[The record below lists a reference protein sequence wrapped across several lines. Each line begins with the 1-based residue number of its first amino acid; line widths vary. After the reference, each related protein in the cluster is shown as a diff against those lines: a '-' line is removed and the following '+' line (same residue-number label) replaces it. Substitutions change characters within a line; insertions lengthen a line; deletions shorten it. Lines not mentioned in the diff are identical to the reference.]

1 MLLAIFSFFLAPVFW
16 FYFNYKINHI
26 FGYGNQFI
34 SRFNARSDFSLFID
48 PSFYIEF
55 FDEFTN
61 QAGPIG
67 VLLLFLLF
75 SNAGRIAK
83 WEPAPLSA
91 VVALSSLLLFTLVFF
106 QSTFIECCPYLA
118 YPIIA
123 LSSFG
128 VMEIN
133 IDRSE
138 ASTVFVVMLLA
149 SFVGGASLHGV
160 ENNYTERELQEY
172 VINEIE
178 SEDGLVVTDHQISR
192 WNAYRWQIPG
202 GTIHI
207 SADYSPNDFHDLISI
222 VAPEHII
229 LSNESFLSVEAS
241 SMGEKLGYCFEEI
254 ETDEQIPENWV
265 EGWMSDIYPIR
276 AGKRC

>member
-1 MLLAIFSFFLAPVFW
+1 M
-16 FYFNYKINHI
+16 
-26 FGYGNQFI
+26 
-34 SRFNARSDFSLFID
+34 
-48 PSFYIEF
+48 
-55 FDEFTN
+55 
-61 QAGPIG
+61 
-67 VLLLFLLF
+67 LLFLLF